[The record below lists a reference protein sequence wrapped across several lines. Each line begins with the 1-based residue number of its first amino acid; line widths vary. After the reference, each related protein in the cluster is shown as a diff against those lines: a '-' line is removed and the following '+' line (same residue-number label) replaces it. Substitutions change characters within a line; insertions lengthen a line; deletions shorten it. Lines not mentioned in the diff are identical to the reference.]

1 MAALTPVN
9 PAWVRNTGGAF
20 LERKTH
26 LVDGEAVWYAGAF
39 LKQKIADG
47 LLYEAST
54 SAASGVAADAIT
66 HIALSDLTA
75 QTVDTTLVE
84 VGVVTAEDIFE
95 INSKSAAVTRASNGA
110 SYGLDVTS
118 HLHTIDTTNATHRV
132 LRVVQ
137 PTWAERDFQ
146 DNSADTLARVMV
158 RVLAAAIDAQ
168 AA

>member
-1 MAALTPVN
+1 MSALTAVN
-9 PAWVRNTGGAF
+9 PSWVRNTSGAF
-20 LERKTH
+20 LERKNH
-26 LVDGEAVWYAGAF
+26 LADGDAVWFAGAF
-39 LKQKIADG
+39 LKQKVADG
-47 LLYEAST
+47 LMYEATT
-54 SAASGVAADAIT
+54 SAASGIAADAIT

-95 INSKSAAVTRASNGA
+95 INSKAAAVTRASNGA
-110 SYGLDVTS
+110 SYGLDVST
-118 HLHTIDTTNATHRV
+118 HVHTIDTTNATHRV

-158 RVLAAAIDAQ
+158 RVLATAIDAQ